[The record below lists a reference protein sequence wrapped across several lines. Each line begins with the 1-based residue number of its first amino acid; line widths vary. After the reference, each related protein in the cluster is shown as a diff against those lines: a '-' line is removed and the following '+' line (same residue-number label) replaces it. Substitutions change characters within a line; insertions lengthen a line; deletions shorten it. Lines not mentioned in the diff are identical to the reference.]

1 MKKNRKS
8 QRGATFIS
16 WLMAAGLVVLVASA
30 VIKVAPYYVEFN
42 TVQGLMK
49 SIASEPGM
57 KKANMRMINSKIEKF
72 LNVNSLYALEHAYY
86 NSKPGTRPSEKTK
99 NPFTLTRL
107 KKSGKRILT
116 VKYDVPEP
124 WIRNLWFLIKFKHA
138 VVLGYPDEKVEL
150 KDEPRQRRAPKVN
163 LN

>member
-1 MKKNRKS
+1 MKINRKS
-8 QRGATFIS
+8 QRGATLVS

-72 LNVNSLYALEHAYY
+72 LNVNSLYALENAYY
-86 NSKPGTRPSEKTK
+86 HSKPGTRPSEKTK
-99 NPFTLTRL
+99 NPFSLSRM

-124 WIRNLWFLIKFKHA
+124 WIGNLSFLINFKHA

-150 KDEPRQRRAPKVN
+150 KDEPRKRRAPKVN